1 MDSKRIE
8 ELLEK
13 YWECETSLEEEK
25 ALRDFFTQKEVP
37 DALKDS
43 AALFRYFEQQR
54 QHKMNDVAFD
64 ASLKNRLQPAQGK
77 MRSLLM
83 SSLRI
88 AAGISVVV
96 ASFWLVRTQ
105 MREETPQEIADTYD
119 DPQKAFEETK
129 KALQLISKNFGKA
142 QKAASNINMINE
154 ATERVHSKDETK
166 IDS

>member
-1 MDSKRIE
+1 MDSKHIE
-8 ELLEK
+8 QLLEK

-25 ALRDFFTQKEVP
+25 ALRDFFSQTDVP

-43 AALFRYFEQQR
+43 AVLFRYFEQQR

-64 ASLKNRLQPAQGK
+64 ASLKNKLQPAQGK

-105 MREETPQEIADTYD
+105 MQNNAQQEITDTFD
-119 DPQKAFEETK
+119 DPKEAFEETK

-142 QKAASNINMINE
+142 KKATSNINMINE

>member
-1 MDSKRIE
+1 MDSKRVE

-13 YWECETSLEEEK
+13 YWNCETSLEEES
-25 ALRDFFTQKEVP
+25 ALREYFHQTDVP
-37 DALKDS
+37 DTLKDS
-43 AALFRYFEQQR
+43 AVLFRYFEQQR

-64 ASLKNRLQPAQGK
+64 ASLKNKLQPAQGK

-105 MREETPQEIADTYD
+105 MRDDTPQEIADTYD
-119 DPQKAFEETK
+119 DPKEAFEETK
-129 KALQLISKNFGKA
+129 RALQLISKNFGKA
-142 QKAASNINMINE
+142 KKATSNINMINE

>member
-1 MDSKRIE
+1 MDSKQIE
-8 ELLEK
+8 QLLEK
-13 YWECETSLEEEK
+13 YWSCETTLEEEK
-25 ALRDFFTQKEVP
+25 ALREYFNREQVADGLKE
-37 DALKDS
+37 S

-54 QHKMNDVAFD
+54 EQKISDVSFD
-64 ASLKNRLQPAQGK
+64 TTLTGKLQPAKGK

-88 AAGISVVV
+88 AAGVSVVV

-105 MREETPQEIADTYD
+105 MRNDAPQEVADTFN

-142 QKAASNINMINE
+142 EKATSNLNLINE
-154 ATERVHSKDETK
+154 AKDK
-166 IDS
+166 IQTQDEKKADS